1 LIRAFAL
8 VVKLYVVHSFFVE
21 YLEEVPHR
29 GSTKCGEGLAAYR
42 DDEAG
47 VLMAKLYESR
57 EDTESLSATTS
68 ALMDLNPGLRFL
80 DVVICCREFTQSESM
95 NWSWFS
101 NATQLSPFL
110 YFFAL

>member
-1 LIRAFAL
+1 M
-8 VVKLYVVHSFFVE
+8 KLYVVHSFFVE
-21 YLEEVPHR
+21 DFEEVSHR
-29 GSTKCGEGLAAYR
+29 GSTKCWEGLAAYGDNESR
-42 DDEAG
+42 
-47 VLMAKLYESR
+47 VLVAKLNKSR

-68 ALMDLNPGLRFL
+68 ALMDLNPRLRFL